1 MLLSAKS
8 KTEIVVSVIMKFPP
22 KEFPDCYVGVISDN
36 DPRLF
41 ENHNTIPKENF
52 LYEKAVS
59 VDVARE
65 LKKKFIDL
73 GMKGTPGE
81 GGENSTV
88 VYVYKTN
95 PAKKS

>member
-8 KTEIVVSVIMKFPP
+8 KTDIVVSVIMKFPP
-22 KEFPDCYVGVISDN
+22 KEFSDCYVGLISDN

-41 ENHNTIPKENF
+41 ENHNAVTNRNF
-52 LYEKAVS
+52 LYEKAAS
-59 VDVARE
+59 VDIARE

-88 VYVYKTN
+88 VFVYKTN